1 VALSDGFT
9 SKADLLPAMVKR
21 NTRELILQTSLA
33 LFNDLGETNVST
45 NHIADE
51 ADISPG
57 NLYYHFRSKQDIVL
71 ELFTRFA
78 AQLDPVLSAR
88 VSSAPSA
95 EDFWFLLQLSFEL
108 KGNYRFLFRNLA
120 DITVR
125 IPSLRRAFIGLF
137 RRERAAVADMISKLE
152 TSGSMSISA
161 REKKIL
167 LNNLMLTLMCWIPF
181 AEVFEER
188 GLQDGNV
195 QIKSIAGA
203 LQMVIPYMSDDARD
217 ELTNLATF
225 YLSHPN

>member
-1 VALSDGFT
+1 
-9 SKADLLPAMVKR
+9 MVKR

-33 LFNDLGETNVST
+33 LFNELGETNVST

-57 NLYYHFRSKQDIVL
+57 NLYYHFRSKRDIVV

-78 AQLDPVLSAR
+78 TRLEPVIAIP
-88 VSSAPSA
+88 VSETPRA
-95 EDFWFLLQLSFEL
+95 EDLWFQLQLSFEL

-120 DITVR
+120 DITTR
-125 IPSLRRAFIGLF
+125 NPELRRAFLGLF
-137 RRERAAVADMISKLE
+137 RRERAAVADMLVKLE
-152 TSGSMSISA
+152 QSGALFISS
-161 REKKIL
+161 REKEIL

-181 AEVFEER
+181 AEMFEER

-195 QIKSIAGA
+195 QITSIVGA
-203 LQMVIPYMSDDARD
+203 LQMVIPYMSEDARA
-217 ELTNLATF
+217 ELADLAIF